1 MNPTPLYSPPRFPR
15 FFRSKPGE
23 ISEGRCWCCSHGG
36 YLYIGTSLLNLI
48 WIFITEFQNDKHLV
62 G

>member
-1 MNPTPLYSPPRFPR
+1 MKSISLYLPR

-23 ISEGRCWCCSHGG
+23 ISEGMSWCCSHGG
-36 YLYIGTSLLNLI
+36 YLYIGTSLWNLI
-48 WIFITEFQNDKHLV
+48 WIFITEFRDDKHLV